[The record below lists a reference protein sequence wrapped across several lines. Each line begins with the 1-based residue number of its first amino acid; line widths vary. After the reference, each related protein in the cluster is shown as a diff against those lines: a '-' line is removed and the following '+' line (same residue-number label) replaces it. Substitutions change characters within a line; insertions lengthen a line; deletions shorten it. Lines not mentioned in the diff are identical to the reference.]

1 MPRLY
6 REAPLASIWE
16 GSGNVMSLDVLRA
29 LVREPRSAEV
39 FMAEVEL
46 GAGGDARLDA
56 HIARVKRELCDF
68 EQIETRARRVVEA
81 MALALEGSLLVRHA
95 PADVADAFCSS
106 RLGDDGGLEYGTL
119 PAGTAF
125 TSIIERHRPQ
135 L

>member
-1 MPRLY
+1 
-6 REAPLASIWE
+6 
-16 GSGNVMSLDVLRA
+16 
-29 LVREPRSAEV
+29 
-39 FMAEVEL
+39 MAEVQL
-46 GAGGDARLDA
+46 AAGGDARLDA
-56 HIARVKRELCDF
+56 HIARVQRELSDF

-95 PADVADAFCSS
+95 PSEVADAFCSS

-125 TSIIERHRPQ
+125 ASIVERHRPQ